1 MSLRAANRDDLAA
14 LNKVVERAVQTW
26 NLPER
31 VKRLALPT
39 YLYNEHDLQHLHIE
53 LATDSEG
60 GAVGVAAWEAAAARD
75 CPDGVRGLL
84 LHGQY
89 VDPEKQQRGIGG
101 RLLQAAVSAAR
112 EQGYA
117 GLLVKAQA
125 DAGGFFS
132 LQGLQLLA
140 VKDTSRDYPNR
151 YWRDTGTWG
160 GQRPQAVPTNPPR
173 GQMRLA
179 HPTPIHR
186 GGTGFCWIL
195 PAGIIDVNL

>member
-1 MSLRAANRDDLAA
+1 VKTHSDQQSASVTLRPASRDDLAA
-14 LNKVVERAVQTW
+14 LNKVIERAVQTW
-26 NLPER
+26 KLPER

-60 GAVGVAAWEAAAARD
+60 GAVGVAAWEAAVARD

-84 LHGQY
+84 LHGLY
-89 VDPEKQQRGIGG
+89 VDPEKQQCGIGG
-101 RLLQAAVSAAR
+101 RLLQAAISAAR

-117 GLLVKAQA
+117 GVLVKAQA

-132 LQGLQLLA
+132 SQGLQLLA

-151 YWRDTGTWG
+151 YWLD
-160 GQRPQAVPTNPPR
+160 TNP
-173 GQMRLA
+173 
-179 HPTPIHR
+179 
-186 GGTGFCWIL
+186 
-195 PAGIIDVNL
+195 